1 MNKILIDTMHIA
13 NILIDDSYIELAQ
26 ALQDKKIT
34 GLVSVV
40 TLTELIK
47 IRGLRDYEQMHSDL
61 NNLITSNLVFL
72 DVNDTIAIRAGELR
86 LKYDIPTIDSLIAA
100 TGLVN
105 NVKHMLTDDD
115 HFNSLKNMIKP
126 IDLKK
131 ALKLAST

>member
-105 NVKHMLTDDD
+105 NVKHILTDDD

>member
-1 MNKILIDTMHIA
+1 
-13 NILIDDSYIELAQ
+13 
-26 ALQDKKIT
+26 
-34 GLVSVV
+34 
-40 TLTELIK
+40 
-47 IRGLRDYEQMHSDL
+47 MHSDL

-105 NVKHMLTDDD
+105 NVKYILTDDD

-131 ALKLAST
+131 ALKRAST